1 MKLKKLTIVV
11 SAGLILAGCGGLK
24 PASVATGADVN
35 DARYIVLKKS
45 LDLISLDAD
54 KANANRSLKTL
65 NSCGVT
71 KGNLL
76 TVSTLQNLKANKA
89 GQFQN
94 CWDNIYSYMSNG
106 DKKVLKGG
114 KYHSLALDFKK
125 HWSKQSL

>member
-1 MKLKKLTIVV
+1 
-11 SAGLILAGCGGLK
+11 
-24 PASVATGADVN
+24 
-35 DARYIVLKKS
+35 
-45 LDLISLDAD
+45 
-54 KANANRSLKTL
+54 
-65 NSCGVT
+65 VT